1 MAWISVLCLKRS
13 PKDGI
18 MILVLEKVLHFSA
31 NTQIWRKEKAK
42 NMRKLKL
49 ATIYKEFGQS

>member
-1 MAWISVLCLKRS
+1 MAWISVLGLKRS
-13 PKDGI
+13 LKDGI

-42 NMRKLKL
+42 NML